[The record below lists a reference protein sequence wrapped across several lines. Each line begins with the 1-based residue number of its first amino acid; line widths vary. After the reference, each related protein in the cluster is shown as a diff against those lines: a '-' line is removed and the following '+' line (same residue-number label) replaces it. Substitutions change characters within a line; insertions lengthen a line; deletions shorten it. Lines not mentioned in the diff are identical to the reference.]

1 MSYNYQ
7 IEKQR
12 IFTEEGQKDFLAFR
26 DRANELIKKAGA
38 FRLIEAFGSGDTFF
52 QTACVDRMVE
62 LGELVEFVRP
72 CWGQY
77 RVFTTPQVHN
87 L

>member
-1 MSYNYQ
+1 MSYLY
-7 IEKQR
+7 ER
-12 IFTEEGQKDFLAFR
+12 DREFLFTEPGQRLFIRFR
-26 DRANELIKKAGA
+26 DKAKALLETSGA
-38 FRLIEAFGSGDTFF
+38 FRMQELGAMDWEEM
-52 QTACVDRMVE
+52 ACVDRMVE
-62 LGELVEFVRP
+62 LGEIVEFKRE